1 MLNLKKRATDMK
13 IMLIGMIVILF
24 IVFLGFYPRIKR
36 MKKRKDGRSS
46 VEEFHNNY
54 IERRKELQDTAML
67 RQRLPIMSQNTIAR
81 KITVKNNFLK
91 K

>member
-54 IERRKELQDTAML
+54 IERRKELQRHRDAAAKATNYVTKYN
-67 RQRLPIMSQNTIAR
+67 SQEDYR
-81 KITVKNNFLK
+81 EK
-91 K
+91 